1 MSTHLSK
8 AWSLLEAF
16 RRDERGNVAILFAAS
31 LIPVLGLVGAAID
44 YSRAN
49 AIKTTMQAAADSA
62 ALAVSKTAT
71 SQTSAQ
77 VQTSADTYF
86 RALVTNPEATVTNVT
101 ATYSKAAV
109 SSVKVDATATMKT
122 QFMGLLGFPSLT
134 IAVSS
139 TTAWGNTR
147 LRVALALDN
156 TGSMA
161 SSGKMTALKTASK
174 NLIDQLKSSATN
186 TGDVYVSIIPFSK
199 DVNVGGTSNYTQNW
213 VKWDDWDV
221 ANGTCSKSSYTTKS
235 SCTSNKGTW
244 TPKSHSTW
252 NGCLMDRDQNYDI
265 SNAAPVV
272 GTSATLFPAEQY
284 AYCPVEL
291 KPLSYDWTSLKS
303 KVDEMTPNGNT
314 NITIGLVWAWHSLTQ
329 GSPLAAPPEDP
340 TYDYQKVII
349 LLTDGENTQNRFSSS
364 QSAIDARTKAACTA
378 AKAAGITI
386 YTILVMEG
394 TPSLLQACASS
405 SSNYYYLTSA
415 NQIITTFDTIG
426 TQLTRL
432 RVAK

>member
-71 SQTSAQ
+71 SQTSSQ
-77 VQTSADTYF
+77 VQSAADTYF
-86 RALVTNPEATVTNVT
+86 RALVTNSEATITNVT
-101 ATYSKAAV
+101 ATYSKASV

-161 SSGKMTALKTASK
+161 SSGKITALKTAAK
-174 NLIDQLKSSATN
+174 NLIDQLKSSAN
-186 TGDVYVSIIPFSK
+186 NAGDVYISIIPFSK
-199 DVNVGGTSNYTQNW
+199 DVNIGGSANYTQNW
-213 VKWDDWDV
+213 VKWDDWDN
-221 ANGTCSKSSYTTKS
+221 ANKTCTAWNKWG
-235 SCTSNKGTW
+235 SCTKYEANA
-244 TPKSHSTW
+244 HSTW
-252 NGCLMDRDQNYDI
+252 NGCIMDRDQDYDI
-265 SNAAPVV
+265 SNAAPVI
-272 GTSATLFPAEQY
+272 GQAKTLFPAEQY
-284 AYCPVEL
+284 GYCPVEL
-291 KPLSYDWTSLKS
+291 KPLSYDWTALKNKIDS
-303 KVDEMTPNGNT
+303 MTPNGNT

-329 GSPLAAPPEDP
+329 GSPLAAPAEDP

-364 QSAIDARTKAACTA
+364 TSAIDARTQAACTA

-394 TPSLLQACASS
+394 TASLLQNCASS

>member
-49 AIKTTMQAAADSA
+49 AIKTTMQAAADST

-77 VQTSADTYF
+77 VQSSADTYF
-86 RALVTNPEATVTNVT
+86 RALVTNPDATVTNIT
-101 ATYSKAAV
+101 ATYSKASV
-109 SSVKVDATATMKT
+109 SNIKVDATATMKT

-156 TGSMA
+156 TGSMS
-161 SSGKMTALKTASK
+161 SSGKMTALKTAAK
-174 NLIDQLKSSATN
+174 NLIDQLRSSAN
-186 TGDVYVSIIPFSK
+186 NPGDVYISIIPFSK
-199 DVNVGGTSNYTQNW
+199 DVNIGGSANYNQNW
-213 VKWDDWDV
+213 VKWNDWDN
-221 ANGTCSKSSYTTKS
+221 ANKTCTSWNKWG
-235 SCTSNKGTW
+235 SCTGYTANA
-244 TPKSHSTW
+244 HSTW
-252 NGCLMDRDQNYDI
+252 NGCIMDRDQNYDI

-272 GTSATLFPAEQY
+272 GTAATLFPAEQY
-284 AYCPVEL
+284 GYCPVEL
-291 KPLSYDWTSLKS
+291 KPLSYDWTALKS
-303 KVDEMTPNGNT
+303 KIDSMTPNGNT

-329 GSPLAAPPEDP
+329 GSPLAAPAEDP

-364 QSAIDARTKAACTA
+364 TSAIDARTQAACTD

-394 TPSLLQACASS
+394 TASLLQNCASS